1 MKVSCLG
8 VEKEVNFI
16 CLHVIYFFK
25 IDAPNLIKIPKTFFL
40 FFMAKFINIFYF
52 SFKFLSP
59 PFFST

>member
-25 IDAPNLIKIPKTFFL
+25 IDAPNLIKIPKTFF
-40 FFMAKFINIFYF
+40 FVFYG
-52 SFKFLSP
+52 
-59 PFFST
+59 